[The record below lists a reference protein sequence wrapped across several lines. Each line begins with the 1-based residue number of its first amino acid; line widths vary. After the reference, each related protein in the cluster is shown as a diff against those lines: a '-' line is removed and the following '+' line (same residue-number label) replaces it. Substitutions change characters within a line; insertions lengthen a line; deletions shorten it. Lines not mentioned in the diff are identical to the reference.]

1 MGLAHVTLGAKSA
14 ELFVGE
20 GDELFLVNGGA
31 RQDAISTPTSGFSFV
46 PPSADENLAASFVRD
61 GRVYPVPLWQGP
73 LPTVTVPQELA
84 MGATV
89 DIDISPRPAPGT
101 KVFVALRSCLGVAS
115 VQLETLPWKLD
126 TTTEIQK
133 NAAQLR
139 GVLRR
144 GGDRPALHGQG
155 RIRIRDEHATV
166 RERPVPSLER
176 GPRAPLPPVGHLLAA
191 LSRGAEHD
199 APTSTTRSLHR
210 QVHGRPTLDEL
221 GLRVRIVRVRRLPV
235 TRSFRR
241 AKRANRA
248 GERTLRLRCS
258 RFDGTPSTRAA
269 SSHSP
274 VRDRR
279 RGRSS
284 DPGVV
289 R

>member
-1 MGLAHVTLGAKSA
+1 MFRPLLSSTLLLLPLLVVACTSDDPNTSRTGAYALDDLVVRVSTTVRTPSMGLAHVTLGAKSA

-133 NAAQLR
+133 NADSSEACCE
-139 GVLRR
+139 GVATDRR
-144 GGDRPALHGQG
+144 C
-155 RIRIRDEHATV
+155 TV
-166 RERPVPSLER
+166 RVESEY
-176 GPRAPLPPVGHLLAA
+176 
-191 LSRGAEHD
+191 E
-199 APTSTTRSLHR
+199 TST
-210 QVHGRPTLDEL
+210 RPFES
-221 GLRVRIVRVRRLPV
+221 GPFHPSSEVRVHHYLQSD
-235 TRSFRR
+235 TF
-241 AKRANRA
+241 
-248 GERTLRLRCS
+248 LRL
-258 RFDGTPSTRAA
+258 
-269 SSHSP
+269 
-274 VRDRR
+274 
-279 RGRSS
+279 
-284 DPGVV
+284 
-289 R
+289 